1 MKCPVC
7 VSVDLSVSSREGVEI
22 DFCPKCRGVWLDRN
36 ELDKIID
43 RSTSRVDDRDEDDD
57 RSRGRA
63 AYYPGPNAAPP
74 AQHHPQG
81 HSHGHPPPGWH
92 KDNDDSKYGY
102 TYKQPRKK
110 SWLKDLLDF

>member
-43 RSTSRVDDRDEDDD
+43 RSTSRGDDRDDDD

-74 AQHHPQG
+74 QQHPQG

-92 KDNDDSKYGY
+92 KDKDDSKYGY
-102 TYKQPRKK
+102 TYKEPRKK

>member
-43 RSTSRVDDRDEDDD
+43 RSTSRGDDRDDND

-63 AYYPGPNAAPP
+63 AYYPGPQSPQHHPP
-74 AQHHPQG
+74 AHPQG
-81 HSHGHPPPGWH
+81 HPGWH
-92 KDNDDSKYGY
+92 KGNDDSKYGY
-102 TYKQPRKK
+102 QYKEPRKK